1 MRRSAVALPADAVP
15 ARGHRLPIGAELL
28 IECDRLAALHFFE
41 DSGHQDV
48 VQQKSPP
55 GVPDERETMS
65 RRRIAIGGLLLAAL
79 MCLDERMA
87 CGQPS
92 ALRDVWFT
100 NTRAAG
106 RAEWRSREP
115 QQIWPRVDTF
125 VQGKDALAI
134 LLIVFND
141 QRAHQVRG
149 VRKDR
154 TTASG
159 PFGLTCCP
167 GRSTLA
173 GGPSTTCGL
182 WIRSSAESTSWIS
195 QSTRFGRVP
204 SRSP

>member
-1 MRRSAVALPADAVP
+1 
-15 ARGHRLPIGAELL
+15 
-28 IECDRLAALHFFE
+28 
-41 DSGHQDV
+41 
-48 VQQKSPP
+48 
-55 GVPDERETMS
+55 MS

-79 MCLDERMA
+79 MCLDERVA

-92 ALRDVWFT
+92 ALTDVWFT

-149 VRKDR
+149 VRKDPDNREWPFRFDVLPR
-154 TTASG
+154 TVNVGWRAVYYVWPVDKIPRG
-159 PFGLTCCP
+159 KHLVDLAVDEVRAG
-167 GRSTLA
+167 TLSFTVR
-173 GGPSTTCGL
+173 PP
-182 WIRSSAESTSWIS
+182 E
-195 QSTRFGRVP
+195 
-204 SRSP
+204 